1 MQRAKAVQID
11 NNAEVDSTISDINYE
26 EIISAM
32 TLERERKGSM
42 KMTAAPPIICPPA
55 RRCNSISIFVA
66 AVNPPDEKI

>member
-32 TLERERKGSM
+32 TLEREREERIHENDG
-42 KMTAAPPIICPPA
+42 CPSNYLSP
-55 RRCNSISIFVA
+55 CSSV
-66 AVNPPDEKI
+66 

>member
-32 TLERERKGSM
+32 TLERERERGKD
-42 KMTAAPPIICPPA
+42 P
-55 RRCNSISIFVA
+55 
-66 AVNPPDEKI
+66 